1 MQLVYL
7 GLTVLLAT
15 FLQTSIG
22 FGFAV
27 FAMAI
32 FPLIYPYGTA
42 IALMQAIGLANTFFL
57 TVRFH
62 RSIRWRTMLPLL
74 IPTLAFGLLFTFVSF
89 SMDTRLLRIAL
100 GCVLALLSLYFFRFA
115 ATVSIQPTL
124 SNGVAM
130 GVVSGISNGLFGI
143 GGPPAAL
150 YLLPAI
156 GEKTAYLATIQAYF
170 TLCNITNLGLR
181 IAKGALVEG
190 YLVDILI
197 GWIAALVGTL
207 CGLWAFSRVNQNA
220 LKRIV
225 YAFIG
230 LNGLWVVVQEIFLV

>member
-1 MQLVYL
+1 MQVVWL
-7 GLTVLLAT
+7 GLTVLVGT

-32 FPLIYPYGTA
+32 FPLLYPYGTA
-42 IALMQAIGLANTFFL
+42 IALMQAIGVVNTLFL

-74 IPTLAFGLLFTFVSF
+74 IPTLAFGLLFTVVSF
-89 SMDTRLLRIAL
+89 SLDTRYLRIAL
-100 GCVLALLSLYFFRFA
+100 GALLVLLSLYFLRFA
-115 ATVSIQPTL
+115 ATVSIKPTL
-124 SNGVAM
+124 FNGVAM
-130 GVVSGISNGLFGI
+130 GVVSGVSNGLFGI

-156 GEKTAYLATIQAYF
+156 GEKTPYLATIQAYF
-170 TLCNITNLGLR
+170 TLCNITNLSVR
-181 IAKGALVEG
+181 IAHGALVEG
-190 YLVDILI
+190 HVVDILI
-197 GWIAALVGTL
+197 GWLAVLIGTL
-207 CGLWAFSRVNQNA
+207 CGLWAFKRVNQNA
-220 LKRIV
+220 LKRLV

-230 LNGLWVVVQEIFLV
+230 LNGLWVVVQELFLV

>member
-1 MQLVYL
+1 
-7 GLTVLLAT
+7 
-15 FLQTSIG
+15 
-22 FGFAV
+22 
-27 FAMAI
+27 
-32 FPLIYPYGTA
+32 
-42 IALMQAIGLANTFFL
+42 
-57 TVRFH
+57 
-62 RSIRWRTMLPLL
+62 MLPLL
-74 IPTLAFGLLFTFVSF
+74 IPTLAFGLLFTFASF

-100 GCVLALLSLYFFRFA
+100 GCLLSLLSLYFLCFA

-170 TLCNITNLGLR
+170 TLCNITNVSLR
-181 IAKGALVEG
+181 IAQGALVEG
-190 YLVDILI
+190 YTADILV
-197 GWIAALVGTL
+197 GWIAVLIGTL
-207 CGLWAFSRVNQNA
+207 CGLWAFARVNQGA

-230 LNGLWVVVQEIFLV
+230 LNGLWVVIQELCVA